1 MGEMDFLTTFAENLK
16 AEGLSENTLGSYLSD
31 LRRFAQWFEETN
43 GEAFKP
49 EAITPIDVGEY
60 KSYLQTI
67 KGFKPAT
74 VNRRLAAIK
83 HLCRWARGQKLIE
96 ENPASE
102 IKGVPSAKTA
112 PKALTRREAAHL
124 VRMAQRHGSKR
135 DVAILQLLRHT
146 GVRVSELVNLTL
158 EDLEIS
164 ERKGQITVRYGKGG
178 RYRQI
183 PLNSD
188 ARRALQEYLEVRPQ
202 VEDTHLFIGQRGN
215 GLGRAA
221 VYDVVTKY
229 AHLAGLED
237 VSPHTLRHTFGKLA
251 LDEGEN
257 LVTVA
262 HLLGHSRLETT
273 AIYTQPSRQDL
284 EEAVEKLADPR

>member
-1 MGEMDFLTTFAENLK
+1 MTSYLTQFSETLRAE
-16 AEGLSENTLGSYLSD
+16 ARSENTIQSYLSD
-31 LRRFAQWFEETN
+31 LKHFAEWFEGTN
-43 GEAFKP
+43 GEEFKP
-49 EAITPIDVGEY
+49 GAITPIDVGEY
-60 KSYLQTI
+60 KSYLQTV

-74 VNRRLAAIK
+74 INRRLAAIK
-83 HLCRWARGQKLIE
+83 RLCRWARTQGLIE

-102 IKGVPSAKTA
+102 IKGVPRARTA

-158 EDLEIS
+158 EDLQIS

-178 RYRQI
+178 RYREI
-183 PLNSD
+183 PLNRD
-188 ARRALQEYLEVRPQ
+188 ARRALREYLAVRPK
-202 VEDTHLFIGQRGN
+202 VEDKHLFIGQRGN

-229 AHLAGLED
+229 ARLAGLED

-262 HLLGHSRLETT
+262 HLMGHSRLDTT
-273 AIYTQPSRQDL
+273 AIYTQPSRKDL
-284 EEAVEKLADPR
+284 EEAVGKLADPR

>member
-1 MGEMDFLTTFAENLK
+1 MTSYLTQFTETLRAE
-16 AEGLSENTLGSYLSD
+16 ERSENTVQSYLSD
-31 LRRFAQWFEETN
+31 LKHFAEWFEGTN
-43 GEAFKP
+43 GQAFKP
-49 EAITPIDVGEY
+49 EAIMPIDIGQY
-60 KSYLQTI
+60 KSYLQTV

-83 HLCRWARGQKLIE
+83 RLCRWARSQSLIE
-96 ENPASE
+96 ENPAAE
-102 IKGVPSAKTA
+102 IKGVPRQRTA

-124 VRMAQRHGSKR
+124 VRMAQRHGDKR

-146 GVRVSELVNLTL
+146 GVRVSELCGLTRQ
-158 EDLEIS
+158 DLEIS

-178 RYRQI
+178 RYREI
-183 PLNSD
+183 PLNRD
-188 ARRALQEYLEVRPQ
+188 ARRALREYLEVRPKA
-202 VEDTHLFIGQRGN
+202 EDRHLFIGQRGN

-229 AHLAGLED
+229 ARLAGLED

-262 HLLGHSRLETT
+262 HLMGHSWLDTT
-273 AIYTQPSRQDL
+273 AIYTQPSQRDL
-284 EEAVEKLADPR
+284 EDAVEKLADPK